1 MERIGCFSVES
12 KRLLE
17 HQDPSSETV
26 MTCSSVALSSGLKV
40 FAVRNG
46 SKCLG
51 DEHLASVLSQVNG
64 SKGCVGGRGGQ
75 NVSDVYRLT
84 SKKKRAFL
92 FHLVFRFVTFSS
104 ENWFTTS
111 WKLADGK
118 LSLFVGASIYTIIQ
132 SLFAPFRFL
141 IIYYVSI
148 SEKFQNP
155 HTGEPL

>member
-17 HQDPSSETV
+17 HQDPSSEVV

-46 SKCLG
+46 SECLG
-51 DEHLASVLSQVNG
+51 DKRLAPILSQVNG

-84 SKKKRAFL
+84 SKRAFL

-104 ENWFTTS
+104 EFTTS
-111 WKLADGK
+111 
-118 LSLFVGASIYTIIQ
+118 
-132 SLFAPFRFL
+132 
-141 IIYYVSI
+141 
-148 SEKFQNP
+148 
-155 HTGEPL
+155 